1 MRVFLILLAFLVPSA
16 AYAQTNECAYGPFA
30 DTRLF
35 ADTEVKSDSET
46 SDEDGE
52 QEEDEEEDEEPD
64 CE

>member
-1 MRVFLILLAFLVPSA
+1 MRMFLILLVLLVPSA

-52 QEEDEEEDEEPD
+52 QEEEDDDEEPD
-64 CE
+64 CD